1 MKEFDY
7 YSVKDLK
14 EIIKY
19 YNKNTVIKG
28 YSKMNKDELIKNM
41 NKHIDKSEHFNN
53 KDIFYFKGRE
63 STSIKDD
70 KINKITDKVKVIKDK
85 IKEEKQKNK
94 ISEIENELNSIINKY
109 KNKDLDKKEKE
120 KLKNEFNNLNEK
132 YNYNKGKFYKLTI
145 SGNESKRK

>member
-1 MKEFDY
+1 MKEFDF

-41 NKHIDKSEHFNN
+41 NKHIDLTLHYDN
-53 KDIFYFKGRE
+53 KDIFYFKAKQ
-63 STSIKDD
+63 STSIDDD
-70 KINKITDKVKVIKDK
+70 KINKITDRVKVIKDK
-85 IKEEKQKNK
+85 IKEEKLNKK
-94 ISEIENELNSIINKY
+94 ISGIEEELNNIINKY

-120 KLKNEFNNLNEK
+120 KLKNKFNNLNDTYK
-132 YNYNKGKFYKLTI
+132 YNKGKFYKLTV